1 MPAVP
6 AARPGAVLEIAGSDY
21 HYLVRV
27 LRLRPGAVIPV
38 ADAAGRRGRATVT
51 AIDHRSAQLLIAA
64 ERAETAAGAAATET
78 STAVQP
84 VAAAMAARAAQPGH
98 VRQAAGSGNPATRG
112 QATDAAEA
120 GNSGSCAR
128 AAGAAE
134 AAEPGSPGTP
144 AHAAR
149 AADAAQSIGA
159 GQALAGARVA
169 EPAAGAAPGAPGAL
183 TLIQALPKGALMDR
197 IVRQA
202 TELGVTRIVPV
213 VAERTQGRAG
223 DAAQARRRERWQR
236 IARQAAQQSGAG
248 TPVIEQPVPLRRYLE
263 ELPAGGLNLL
273 FHPGADPLPAAM
285 AGGAGAGAAPGTAQ
299 AGPPGTAQAGPSAT
313 AHAGSPGTIQTTP
326 PAAEPTASPPAG
338 RAALSSAGR
347 AASPL
352 AGQAAPPLA
361 LRCAVGPEGGFS
373 PAEAALFGVHGFRA
387 VGLPTGLLRV
397 DTAAVAALVTGA
409 QFLLSLHAVAA
420 RCARPP
426 LTGIS

>member
-51 AIDHRSAQLLIAA
+51 AIDHRSARLLIAA
-64 ERAETAAGAAATET
+64 ERAETAAGATATET
-78 STAVQP
+78 GTAAQP
-84 VAAAMAARAAQPGH
+84 VAAATAARAAQPGH
-98 VRQAAGSGNPATRG
+98 ARQAAGSGNPATRA

-144 AHAAR
+144 AQAAR

-299 AGPPGTAQAGPSAT
+299 AGPSAT
-313 AHAGSPGTIQTTP
+313 AHAGSPGTVQATP

-426 LTGIS
+426 LTGNS